1 MTADPRDWR
10 SERIPLGIVDE
21 SGREWGLRTRANRPS
36 VRLLLWTGRRRRY
49 PHRSVTLAMQA
60 LQRAVAFCHR
70 VDLRTG
76 DFGDG
81 LHLPHPFGIVVHARV
96 RLGAR
101 VTIYQNV
108 TLGETNTVPGVP
120 TVGDDVLIGAGAVV
134 LGPVTIGD
142 GAVIGAN
149 AVVITDVPA
158 GGLAVGNPA
167 RVVGSGT

>member
-1 MTADPRDWR
+1 MSTDPRDWR

-21 SGREWGLRTRANRPS
+21 SGQQWGLHSRANRPS
-36 VRLLLWTGRRRRY
+36 VRLLLWISRRRSY
-49 PHRSVTLAMQA
+49 PHRAVTLTVQA
-60 LQRAVAFCHR
+60 LQRAIAFCHR
-70 VDLRTG
+70 VDLRTR

-96 RLGAR
+96 RLGRR

-134 LGPVTIGD
+134 LGPVTIGN

-149 AVVITDVPA
+149 AVVLTDVPP
-158 GGLAVGNPA
+158 GGVAVGNPA
-167 RVVGSGT
+167 RIVESGP